1 MSTVTA
7 VPIQP
12 LKRGSLAKLLLG
24 IALLVAA
31 GLLLAWAGAG
41 RMRGSD
47 VGDGLI
53 VRTIRP
59 GHGPKVTMN
68 DGVMVNYTG
77 RLTDG
82 TTFDS
87 NSGREPVP
95 MLPAQVIPGFG
106 KALTE
111 MQKGGKY
118 RIRIPAKLAYG
129 ATPPRGAPIP
139 PNAPRFRR
147 RDRRPRPQR
156 RPDGRPAG
164 GAAGADATDAAR
176 RRRTARPRADP
187 LTTPQAA
194 PRPASGSVPR
204 ASP

>member
-47 VGDGLI
+47 VGEGLI
-53 VRTIRP
+53 VRTLRP
-59 GHGPKVTMN
+59 GHGAKVTMN

-118 RIRIPAKLAYG
+118 RIRIPGSQAYG
-129 ATPPRGAPIP
+129 AIPPRGAPIP
-139 PNAPRFRR
+139 PNADLDFDVEIVDLVPNAALMAA
-147 RDRRPRPQR
+147 QQ
-156 RPDGRPAG
+156 AQMQQMQAQQQ
-164 GAAGADATDAAR
+164 GAAPEAGAPEPTR
-176 RRRTARPRADP
+176 
-187 LTTPQAA
+187 
-194 PRPASGSVPR
+194 
-204 ASP
+204 

>member
-47 VGDGLI
+47 VGEGLI

-59 GHGPKVTMN
+59 GHGPKVTLN

-82 TTFDS
+82 TIFDS

-139 PNAPRFRR
+139 PNADRISMSRSSTSSPTLRR
-147 RDRRPRPQR
+147 WPPSRPSSRRKCSRCSKA
-156 RPDGRPAG
+156 PANSLPPS
-164 GAAGADATDAAR
+164 R
-176 RRRTARPRADP
+176 VPLRSPRADRHP
-187 LTTPQAA
+187 GLDPG
-194 PRPASGSVPR
+194 PA
-204 ASP
+204 

>member
-47 VGDGLI
+47 VGEGLI
-53 VRTIRP
+53 VRTVRP

-68 DGVMVNYTG
+68 DGVIVNYTG

-87 NSGREPVP
+87 NSGREPVA

-118 RIRIPAKLAYG
+118 RIRIPGKLAYG

-139 PNAPRFRR
+139 PNADLDFDVEIVDLVPNAALMAA
-147 RDRRPRPQR
+147 QQ
-156 RPDGRPAG
+156 AQQQQIQAQQQ
-164 GAAGADATDAAR
+164 GAAPDAGAPEPTR
-176 RRRTARPRADP
+176 
-187 LTTPQAA
+187 
-194 PRPASGSVPR
+194 
-204 ASP
+204 

>member
-1 MSTVTA
+1 MSSITA

-12 LKRGSLAKLLLG
+12 LKRGSLAKLWLG

-47 VGDGLI
+47 VGGGLI
-53 VRTIRP
+53 VRAIRP
-59 GHGPKVTMN
+59 GHGAKVTLN

-82 TTFDS
+82 TIFDS

-106 KALTE
+106 KALMQ

-118 RIRIPAKLAYG
+118 RIRIPAALAYG

-139 PNAPRFRR
+139 PNADLDFDVEIVELVPNAALMAAAQAQQQQMQAQQGAPPEQPGAPQPR
-147 RDRRPRPQR
+147 
-156 RPDGRPAG
+156 
-164 GAAGADATDAAR
+164 
-176 RRRTARPRADP
+176 
-187 LTTPQAA
+187 
-194 PRPASGSVPR
+194 
-204 ASP
+204 

>member
-59 GHGPKVTMN
+59 GHGLPPKFLSEIL
-68 DGVMVNYTG
+68 G
-77 RLTDG
+77 RRASRPLECG
-82 TTFDS
+82 T
-87 NSGREPVP
+87 
-95 MLPAQVIPGFG
+95 
-106 KALTE
+106 
-111 MQKGGKY
+111 
-118 RIRIPAKLAYG
+118 
-129 ATPPRGAPIP
+129 
-139 PNAPRFRR
+139 
-147 RDRRPRPQR
+147 
-156 RPDGRPAG
+156 
-164 GAAGADATDAAR
+164 
-176 RRRTARPRADP
+176 P
-187 LTTPQAA
+187 LTWDVI
-194 PRPASGSVPR
+194 GGV
-204 ASP
+204 

>member
-139 PNAPRFRR
+139 PNADLDFDVEIVDLVPNAALMAA
-147 RDRRPRPQR
+147 QQAEQQAQMQQMQQ
-156 RPDGRPAG
+156 GAGEQPAPEP
-164 GAAGADATDAAR
+164 TR
-176 RRRTARPRADP
+176 
-187 LTTPQAA
+187 
-194 PRPASGSVPR
+194 
-204 ASP
+204 

>member
-53 VRTIRP
+53 VRTVRP

-118 RIRIPAKLAYG
+118 RIRIPGSQAYG

-139 PNAPRFRR
+139 PNADLDFDVEIVDLVPNAALMAA
-147 RDRRPRPQR
+147 QQ
-156 RPDGRPAG
+156 AQQQAQMQQMQAQQQ
-164 GAAGADATDAAR
+164 GAAPEAGAPEPTR
-176 RRRTARPRADP
+176 
-187 LTTPQAA
+187 
-194 PRPASGSVPR
+194 
-204 ASP
+204 

>member
-47 VGDGLI
+47 VGEGLI
-53 VRTIRP
+53 VRTVRP
-59 GHGPKVTMN
+59 GHGPKVTIN

-82 TTFDS
+82 TIFDS

-118 RIRIPAKLAYG
+118 RIRIPGAQAYG

-139 PNAPRFRR
+139 PNADLDFDVEIVDLVPNAALMAA
-147 RDRRPRPQR
+147 QQ
-156 RPDGRPAG
+156 AQQQAQMQQMQAQQQ
-164 GAAGADATDAAR
+164 GAAPDAGAAEPTR
-176 RRRTARPRADP
+176 
-187 LTTPQAA
+187 
-194 PRPASGSVPR
+194 
-204 ASP
+204 